1 MKLFGNVSVRNNRS
15 LGNHSCTQLFPISR
29 STVSWLKNAV
39 LSYSSFVSKYYKKGN
54 AHLDFSTVHW
64 LAQDTRLLLCCALAI
79 ISIIVLISLT
89 KLPPFLSILVGTFVA
104 GIGAGLPAEAVAKA
118 FSKGAGSL
126 LGEAG
131 IIIALGSMLGALMA
145 ESGAADR
152 IANTLLSMAK
162 GRWLPWVMALVAV
175 IIGLPLFF
183 EVGLVLM
190 VPLIFVVARR
200 SDQSLLRIAIPAL
213 AGMTTLHA
221 LMPPHPGPLIAVS
234 TLHAD
239 LGITMLLGFAIAI
252 PAVVLAG
259 PLYGIWLSRR
269 MTVQEPA
276 ELGALFSAERT
287 SRQPGFGIS
296 LLVILLPVLLMLGS
310 TLAKVMMASESQLAV
325 VLKFLGEPLVA
336 LGLAVLTAVIL
347 LGWGSGMPRETVGNT
362 LRKSLAPIAALLL
375 TIGAGGGL
383 KQTLLDA
390 GVSQTISKVAE
401 GAHLPY
407 ILLAWLIAV
416 ALRQATGSAT
426 VATTTTAGI
435 LAPLV
440 IGLAAPQSA
449 LVALA
454 IGAGSV
460 FFCHVNDAGFWMVRE
475 YFGLQLKQT
484 IWVWSIL
491 QSIVSVVGLVGTL
504 ILWQFVS

>member
-1 MKLFGNVSVRNNRS
+1 ME
-15 LGNHSCTQLFPISR
+15 P
-29 STVSWLKNAV
+29 AV
-39 LSYSSFVSKYYKKGN
+39 LAWV
-54 AHLDFSTVHW
+54 AH
-64 LAQDTRLLLCCALAI
+64 DTRLIFCCLAAILAI
-79 ISIIVLISLT
+79 VVLIGVT
-89 KLPPFLSILVGTFVA
+89 RLPPFLSILIGTFIA
-104 GIGAGLPAEAVAKA
+104 GLGAGLPAEAVAKA
-118 FSKGAGSL
+118 FSKGAGGI

-152 IANTLLSMAK
+152 IASTLLGLGK
-162 GRWLPWVMALVAV
+162 GRSLPWVMALVAMV
-175 IIGLPLFF
+175 IGLPLFF

-190 VPLIFVVARR
+190 VPIIFVMAQR
-200 SDQSLLRIAIPAL
+200 SGQPLLRIAIPAL

-221 LMPPHPGPLIAVS
+221 LLPPHPGPLIAVGA
-234 TLHAD
+234 LHAD
-239 LGITMLLGFAIAI
+239 LGLTMLLGLVIAI
-252 PAVVLAG
+252 PAVILAG
-259 PLYGIWLSRR
+259 PLYGGWLSRR
-269 MTVQEPA
+269 MVIQPPA
-276 ELGALFSAERT
+276 ELGELFSARQ
-287 SRQPGFGIS
+287 SGARQPGFGLS

-310 TLAKVMMASESQLAV
+310 TFAKIALDPHSGLAEG
-325 VLKFLGEPLVA
+325 LKFLGEPLIA
-336 LGLAVLTAVIL
+336 LGLAVLAATIL
-347 LGWGSGMPRETVGNT
+347 LGWGSGMPRERVGGV

-390 GVSQTISKVAE
+390 GVSQTVAKVAE

-435 LAPLV
+435 LAPV
-440 IGLAAPQSA
+440 VAGLAGPQAS
-449 LVALA
+449 LIALA

-475 YFGLQLKQT
+475 YFGLELKQT
-484 IWVWSIL
+484 LWVWSVL
-491 QSIVSVVGLVGTL
+491 QTLVSVTGLLGTL
-504 ILWQFVS
+504 LLSLWL

>member
-1 MKLFGNVSVRNNRS
+1 MDPAALAWV
-15 LGNHSCTQLFPISR
+15 
-29 STVSWLKNAV
+29 
-39 LSYSSFVSKYYKKGN
+39 
-54 AHLDFSTVHW
+54 AH
-64 LAQDTRLLLCCALAI
+64 DTRLISCCLAAILAI
-79 ISIIVLISLT
+79 VLLIGVT
-89 KLPPFLSILVGTFVA
+89 RLPPFLAILIGTFIA
-104 GIGAGLPAEAVAKA
+104 GLGAGLPAEAVAKA
-118 FSKGAGSL
+118 FSKGVGGI

-152 IANTLLSMAK
+152 IASTLLGLGK
-162 GRWLPWVMALVAV
+162 GRSLPWVMALVAMV
-175 IIGLPLFF
+175 IGLTLFF

-190 VPLIFVVARR
+190 VPIIFVMAQR
-200 SDQSLLRIAIPAL
+200 SRQPLLRIAIPAL

-221 LMPPHPGPLIAVS
+221 LLPPHPGPLIAVGA
-234 TLHAD
+234 LHAD
-239 LGITMLLGFAIAI
+239 LGLTMLLGLVIAI
-252 PAVVLAG
+252 PAVILAG
-259 PLYGIWLSRR
+259 PLYGGWLSRR
-269 MTVQEPA
+269 MTIQPPA
-276 ELGALFSAERT
+276 ELGELFSARDQGA
-287 SRQPGFGIS
+287 RQPGFGLS

-310 TLAKVMMASESQLAV
+310 TFAKVALDPHSGLAEG
-325 VLKFLGEPLVA
+325 LKFLGEPLIA
-336 LGLAVLTAVIL
+336 LGLAVLAATVL
-347 LGWGSGMPRETVGNT
+347 LGWGSGMPRERVGGV

-390 GVSQTISKVAE
+390 GVSHTVAKVAE

-435 LAPLV
+435 LAPV
-440 IGLAAPQSA
+440 VAGLAGPQAS
-449 LVALA
+449 LIALA

-475 YFGLQLKQT
+475 YFGLELKQT
-484 IWVWSIL
+484 LWVWSVL
-491 QSIVSVVGLVGTL
+491 QTLVSVTGLAGTL
-504 ILWQFVS
+504 LLSLWI